1 MFKNIFETKVYYSKL
16 DFDICN
22 KAKLHIDNKQ
32 NEFQQKTWDCDIKTS
47 LNYSPNILNSLE
59 LHELKMNILSHLEMY
74 MYQNNKFIDGYI
86 YDSWVNIYEKDFFQ
100 EFHVHT
106 HDCYKSLSGIVYL
119 TENNSEII
127 FNIDNPYN
135 FIPKFADILIFPDD
149 VPHRVRKNTNDNLRV
164 SLAFN
169 FKLCNLSKITS
180 LK

>member
-16 DFDICN
+16 DLDICN

-32 NEFQQKTWDCDIKTS
+32 NEFHQKTWDCDIKTS

>member
-1 MFKNIFETKVYYSKL
+1 
-16 DFDICN
+16 
-22 KAKLHIDNKQ
+22 
-32 NEFQQKTWDCDIKTS
+32 
-47 LNYSPNILNSLE
+47 
-59 LHELKMNILSHLEMY
+59 MY

-127 FNIDNPYN
+127 FNIENPHN
-135 FIPKFADILIFPDD
+135 FVPKFADILIFPDD